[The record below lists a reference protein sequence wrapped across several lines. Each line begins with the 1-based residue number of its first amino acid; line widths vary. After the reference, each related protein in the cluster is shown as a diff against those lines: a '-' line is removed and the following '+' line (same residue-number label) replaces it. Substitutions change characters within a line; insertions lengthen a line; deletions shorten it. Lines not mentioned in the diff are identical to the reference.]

1 MVIFLLLFCFPEPV
15 RASDADWKNSPKKDL
30 FLATYVSNRNLFS
43 GEEVELT
50 YTLFFKGI
58 APKIRDIEK
67 PVHQGIWAE
76 DSTPQ
81 RLIPSRAEIID
92 GEAYRSAVIKRMK
105 LVPVQSGTLKVTGY
119 RLLCTIPRDL
129 AIGNESIPDDSLT
142 LAAPDVTLH
151 VKPLPEPKPAGFS
164 GAVGTFT
171 AAAVTDRD
179 IFPAGSPLLL
189 TTTITGRGNFRILP
203 EIPLSLP
210 DGFTRIETA
219 STGIFDSASGG
230 TTGSYTRTITLQA
243 GTPGTFTFSPVTF
256 TAFDPEKQD
265 YATVSSKKLT
275 LTVQPP
281 LTSPST
287 GNPETAEKE
296 GQRIVPESAQP
307 ESVEDSR
314 SSVLPRLL
322 SALFIALVVILLY
335 FLLKKFLQA
344 RRPTDKQ
351 MKENLGQNNAQ
362 ERKPVHSLPELRN
375 KLYMALKHYYSIEP
389 RGLTRSELKQE
400 LKQQGMGETFS
411 KKLFALLDAI
421 DKAEFAPG
429 KTSQEAL
436 GELRQACKST
446 TEELDKGRFC

>member
-1 MVIFLLLFCFPEPV
+1 MVIFLLLFGFPGPV
-15 RASDADWKNSPKKDL
+15 RASDADRENSPKKDL
-30 FLATYVSNRNLFS
+30 FLATYVTNQNPFS
-43 GEEVELT
+43 GEEVELS

-58 APKIRDIEK
+58 APKIRDVEN

-76 DSTPQ
+76 DSTPR
-81 RLIPSRAEIID
+81 RLIPSRSEIID
-92 GEAYRSAVIKRMK
+92 GESYRSAVIKRMK
-105 LVPVQSGTLKVTGY
+105 LIPVQSGRLRVTGY

-179 IFPAGSPLLL
+179 TFPAGSPLLL

-219 STGIFDSASGG
+219 SAGIFDSTSGG
-230 TTGSYTRTITLQA
+230 TTGSFTRTITLQA
-243 GTPGTFTFSPVTF
+243 GKPGTFTFSPVTF
-256 TAFDPEKQD
+256 TAFDPGRED
-265 YATVSSKKLT
+265 YATVSSKNLT

-281 LTSPST
+281 LTSPSA
-287 GNPETAEKE
+287 GNPGAAEE
-296 GQRIVPESAQP
+296 ERQRIAPGSAQP
-307 ESVEDSR
+307 ESVEDNR
-314 SSVLPRLL
+314 SPGLLRLF
-322 SALFIALVVILLY
+322 SGLFIALAAVLLY

-344 RRPTDKQ
+344 RRPADKP
-351 MKENLGQNNAQ
+351 MKESLGQNNAR
-362 ERKPVHSLPELRN
+362 ERKPVSSLPELRN
-375 KLYMALKHYYSIEP
+375 KLYTAIKHYCSTEP

-400 LKQQGMGETFS
+400 LEQQGMGETFS

-421 DKAEFAPG
+421 DRAEFAPG
-429 KTSQEAL
+429 KASQDAL
-436 GELRQACKST
+436 GELRQACKSI